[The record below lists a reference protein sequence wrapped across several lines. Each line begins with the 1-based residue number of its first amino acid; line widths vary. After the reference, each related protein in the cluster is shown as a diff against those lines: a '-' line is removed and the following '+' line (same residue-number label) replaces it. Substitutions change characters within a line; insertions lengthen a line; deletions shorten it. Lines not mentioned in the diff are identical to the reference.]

1 MTKYLPRGN
10 STMNYHVL
18 PTRISDTTSHALG
31 QEQLNDG
38 KLGEL
43 CGRHS
48 DAVGENLRKKSKKK
62 AQKNENCCVQKIL
75 ILIYAVFCFSENFST
90 DGSLWKVSCFLC
102 PPPSLTSVKL
112 EIYSKLQK
120 FIFVSVIFTDF
131 LLGNK
136 LITCV
141 YDSETVQVSVL

>member
-62 AQKNENCCVQKIL
+62 AQKNENCCVKKIR

-90 DGSLWKVSCFLC
+90 DGSL
-102 PPPSLTSVKL
+102 
-112 EIYSKLQK
+112 
-120 FIFVSVIFTDF
+120 
-131 LLGNK
+131 
-136 LITCV
+136 
-141 YDSETVQVSVL
+141 